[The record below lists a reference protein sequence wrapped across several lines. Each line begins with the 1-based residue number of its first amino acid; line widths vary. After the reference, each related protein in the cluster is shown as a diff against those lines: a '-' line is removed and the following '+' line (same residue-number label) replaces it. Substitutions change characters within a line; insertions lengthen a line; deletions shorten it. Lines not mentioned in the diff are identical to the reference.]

1 MNSFARLIRFLVVI
15 ICGLAIYQLYGAV
28 LFAARQDWP
37 MTGLYGLLSIA
48 GFVLARTLWSNREK
62 FAAPPK

>member
-1 MNSFARLIRFLVVI
+1 MTPIIRLIPFLVVI

-28 LFAARQDWP
+28 LFAVRQDWP

-48 GFVLARTLWSNREK
+48 GFVLARTLWSNRGK